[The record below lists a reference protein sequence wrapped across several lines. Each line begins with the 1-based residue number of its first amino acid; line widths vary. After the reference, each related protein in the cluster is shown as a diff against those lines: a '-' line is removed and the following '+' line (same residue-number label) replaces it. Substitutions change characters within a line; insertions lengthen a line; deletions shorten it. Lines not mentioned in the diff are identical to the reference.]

1 MNIVNYI
8 EYDSDKVNFLKG
20 KDFSVKTTNFDNGR
34 YYREYICNDGSIFY
48 EVASKVYEKVN
59 VEVKKVNMEIL
70 VELFEVE
77 YWTSLNGTSKYY
89 YEKY

>member
-8 EYDSDKVNFLKG
+8 EYDSDKVNFLNG

-34 YYREYICNDGSIFY
+34 YYKEYICNDGTIFY